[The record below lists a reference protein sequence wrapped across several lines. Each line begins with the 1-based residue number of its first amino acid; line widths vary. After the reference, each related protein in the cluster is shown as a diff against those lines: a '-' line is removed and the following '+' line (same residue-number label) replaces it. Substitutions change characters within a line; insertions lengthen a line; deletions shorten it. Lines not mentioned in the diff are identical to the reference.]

1 MDKHRA
7 LVCVRY
13 VAAAVLLICCI
24 ALLPLK
30 QAQAATAK
38 EIDTSVEVA
47 LDRFAKEVNG
57 GKEFLNSAKG
67 LLVFPKV
74 YKGGLG
80 VGGQYGEGALLMG
93 GKTVDYYNTAS
104 ASFGFQ
110 AGGQVFTLIFA
121 FMQQEA
127 LEKFRQSKGWEV
139 GVDASVALIK
149 VGAGKPLNTMN
160 IKDPIVAFV
169 LGQKGLMFDL
179 SLQGTKITKLD
190 KTKE

>member
-1 MDKHRA
+1 MNKQGSFTSIRNS
-7 LVCVRY
+7 
-13 VAAAVLLICCI
+13 AAAFLLICCI
-24 ALLPLK
+24 TLIPFE
-30 QAQAATAK
+30 QAFAATAK
-38 EIDTSVEVA
+38 EIDTGVEVA
-47 LDRFAKEVNG
+47 LERFAKEVKG
-57 GKEFLNSAKG
+57 GKEFLDSAKG
-67 LLVFPKV
+67 VLVFPDV

-80 VGGQYGEGALLMG
+80 IGGQYGEGALLTG
-93 GKTVDYYNTAS
+93 GKTMDYYNTVS

-110 AGGQVFTLIFA
+110 AGGQVYTLIFA

-190 KTKE
+190 KTKK

>member
-1 MDKHRA
+1 MNKQGNFA
-7 LVCVRY
+7 SVRII
-13 VAAAVLLICCI
+13 AAAFLLICCV
-24 ALLPLK
+24 ALMPFG
-30 QAQAATAK
+30 QALAATAK

-47 LDRFAKEVNG
+47 LERFAKEVKG
-57 GKEFLNSAKG
+57 GKEFLDSAKG
-67 LLVFPKV
+67 VLVFPDV

-104 ASFGFQ
+104 ASIGFQ
-110 AGGQVFTLIFA
+110 AGGQVYTLIFA

-127 LEKFRQSKGWEV
+127 LEKFRQSQGWEV

-179 SLQGTKITKLD
+179 TLEGTKITKLD
-190 KTKE
+190 KSKE

>member
-1 MDKHRA
+1 MNRQGRFA
-7 LVCVRY
+7 TICSS
-13 VAAAVLLICCI
+13 AAAFLLICCLTLMPFGE
-24 ALLPLK
+24 AF
-30 QAQAATAK
+30 AATAK

-47 LDRFAKEVNG
+47 LERFAKEVNG
-57 GKEFLNSAKG
+57 GKEFLDSAKG
-67 LLVFPKV
+67 VLVFPKV

-80 VGGQYGEGALLMG
+80 IGGQYGEGSLLIG
-93 GKTVDYYNTAS
+93 GKPVDYYNTAS
-104 ASFGFQ
+104 ASFGLQ
-110 AGGQVFTLIFA
+110 AGGQVYTLIFA
-121 FMQQEA
+121 FMQQKA
-127 LEKFRQSKGWEV
+127 LEQFRQSQGWEV

-190 KTKE
+190 KSN

>member
-1 MDKHRA
+1 MNKQGSFA
-7 LVCVRY
+7 NVRNC
-13 VAAAVLLICCI
+13 AAAFLLICCI
-24 ALLPLK
+24 TLMPFGQAL
-30 QAQAATAK
+30 AATAK
-38 EIDTSVEVA
+38 EIDTGVEVA
-47 LDRFAKEVNG
+47 LERFAKEVSG
-57 GKEFLNSAKG
+57 GKEFLDSAKG
-67 LLVFPKV
+67 VLVFPDV

-80 VGGQYGEGALLMG
+80 IGGQYGEGALLVG
-93 GKTVDYYNTAS
+93 GKTVGYYNTVS

-121 FMQQEA
+121 FMQEEA

-149 VGAGKPLNTMN
+149 VGVGKPLNTMN

-190 KTKE
+190 KTK